1 MLTQFSNLSL
11 DTDGRYATDSELE
24 FINDYLE
31 SVDMRIQTYEKIQ
44 ANEEAIVHEV
54 DAKMQ
59 ELNKNDSLFKMDE
72 NARRVC
78 LRDRKNAIKY
88 TSAAMLVNDLDR
100 LRDGLLIWLQTI
112 VKAVGYERFVRTHYP
127 MIQEVIEQ
135 YLTPEEA
142 KYILPAFQL
151 DCTILGA

>member
-1 MLTQFSNLSL
+1 MLTQFSSLSL
-11 DTDGRYATDSELE
+11 DTDGRYATDSELQ

-31 SVDMRIQTYEKIQ
+31 SVDMRIQTYEKIK
-44 ANEEAIVHEV
+44 AHEEEIVHEV
-54 DAKMQ
+54 DARMQ
-59 ELNKNDSLFKMDE
+59 ELNKNDCLFKMDE
-72 NARRVC
+72 NSRRVC
-78 LRDRKNAIKY
+78 LRDCKQVIKH

-112 VKAVGYERFVRTHYP
+112 VKTVGYKRFARNHYP
-127 MIQEVIEQ
+127 MIQEVMQQ

-151 DCTILGA
+151 DCTILGD